1 MFEVQVVEET
11 LPRDRRDDE
20 DPVEG
25 CDDTAHGSEGDQKD
39 FAAIESRF
47 RRFSNNFE
55 STKEH
60 VAEVNKRLKEFTKD
74 IDDELESE
82 LDDRLEELQE
92 FKEYLR
98 YVFREERFKIK
109 CLETFLERNG
119 KGEILKTL
127 SVGRLS
133 VPKKF
138 KEPMAYIL
146 DQLSILWWSRWSRN
160 S

>member
-25 CDDTAHGSEGDQKD
+25 CDDTAHGSKGDQKD

-98 YVFREERFKIK
+98 Y
-109 CLETFLERNG
+109 CLSGRTF
-119 KGEILKTL
+119 
-127 SVGRLS
+127 
-133 VPKKF
+133 
-138 KEPMAYIL
+138 
-146 DQLSILWWSRWSRN
+146 
-160 S
+160 